1 MSVHSFD
8 ITFKID
14 RKSIPTG
21 LNELQIAHL
30 IAKQFRS
37 PENGRHA
44 GPVVKFR
51 SRTRNTSSPIWVKTF
66 RLVADNW
73 EDAEQLDHIE
83 GDRWSF
89 DLNLEGIH
97 KSKNHTILLTEF

>member
-21 LNELQIAHL
+21 LNELLIAHL
-30 IAKQFRS
+30 IVEQFRS

-44 GPVVKFR
+44 GPD
-51 SRTRNTSSPIWVKTF
+51 TSSPIWVNSF

-83 GDRWSF
+83 GDRWAF
-89 DLNLEGIH
+89 DLNLQGI
-97 KSKNHTILLTEF
+97 SPINGRPETETHTILLTEF